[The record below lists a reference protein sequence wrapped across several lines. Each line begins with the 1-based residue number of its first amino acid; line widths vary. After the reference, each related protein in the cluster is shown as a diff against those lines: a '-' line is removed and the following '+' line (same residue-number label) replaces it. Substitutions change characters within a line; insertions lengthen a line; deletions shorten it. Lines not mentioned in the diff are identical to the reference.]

1 MCSPGN
7 DILIRMLRS
16 EQRFS
21 SLENGI
27 YGISA
32 AIRTQEP
39 LRSTLVNHCASK
51 LTPEHFSDNIPFRV
65 MRTVSGRLFIY
76 SCIFYLVCW
85 SESARA
91 EWVDSTPPPPFH
103 PPRRETS
110 ASNKRSLAFPH
121 HSLDSLD
128 RDTKE
133 TCFYFHFSD
142 NSVCKLYNWELRC
155 ATPILSAK
163 ILNIAPGRLFEE
175 IL

>member
-39 LRSTLVNHCASK
+39 LRSTLVNHCAST
-51 LTPEHFSDNIPFRV
+51 LTPEHLSDNIPFRV

-76 SCIFYLVCW
+76 SCIFDLVC
-85 SESARA
+85 
-91 EWVDSTPPPPFH
+91 
-103 PPRRETS
+103 
-110 ASNKRSLAFPH
+110 
-121 HSLDSLD
+121 
-128 RDTKE
+128 
-133 TCFYFHFSD
+133 
-142 NSVCKLYNWELRC
+142 
-155 ATPILSAK
+155 
-163 ILNIAPGRLFEE
+163 
-175 IL
+175 